1 MIYAPSL
8 VVDISCNKVA
18 NWCRRDVWVCIFSQ
32 CFLFFVLELFPL
44 ALEYISWILSYT
56 FWVAIAC
63 LIPWNVVV
71 IVCVSYLI
79 GHNVMEGWWLQGGVQ
94 FGGNS
99 VFQFGFRIDDIVLM
113 ISTCWLDVAYDA
125 GLDDKITVYNCN
137 VSCRGCPDWDAM
149 HHSYVTFANIYYM
162 TGADPTDNRIML
174 WCRYLWCMLASVVMF
189 KYKYK
194 CLNIH
199 LGYHKKC
206 KLPSLSTQTT
216 PLLWRQG
223 IRYNLISKNQYQIY
237 PPKHPTFNR
246 KKKQRKASRKT
257 NQSPNLT

>member
-1 MIYAPSL
+1 ML
-8 VVDISCNKVA
+8 WRDDDCKEVCN
-18 NWCRRDVWVCIFSQ
+18 S
-32 CFLFFVLELFPL
+32 
-44 ALEYISWILSYT
+44 
-56 FWVAIAC
+56 VAIRCFSSA
-63 LIPWNVVV
+63 
-71 IVCVSYLI
+71 S
-79 GHNVMEGWWLQGGVQ
+79 VM
-94 FGGNS
+94 
-99 VFQFGFRIDDIVLM
+99 M
-113 ISTCWLDVAYDA
+113 ISYWWSRRV
-125 GLDDKITVYNCN
+125 GLM
-137 VSCRGCPDWDAM
+137 SLMMRGWAMHWDAM